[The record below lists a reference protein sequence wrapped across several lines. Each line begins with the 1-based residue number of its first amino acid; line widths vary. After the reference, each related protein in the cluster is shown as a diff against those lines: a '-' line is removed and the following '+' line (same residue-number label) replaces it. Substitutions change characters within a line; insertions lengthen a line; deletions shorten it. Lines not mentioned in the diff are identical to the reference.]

1 MEAGFDWDNE
11 DAAMES
17 QLLASAK
24 LYTHKTQG
32 TPVWYTRPLAPG
44 APEFSVLCV
53 RWGGLVWLLWW
64 VVAFAVVV
72 LVIFSIPVVP
82 LLCPSLLLL
91 V

>member
-32 TPVWYTRPLAPG
+32 TPVWYTRPLATGG
-44 APEFSVLCV
+44 ARAL
-53 RWGGLVWLLWW
+53 WGKRIKKSKPWEGMEKEKQNPKTVGG
-64 VVAFAVVV
+64 AKTDKKM
-72 LVIFSIPVVP
+72 
-82 LLCPSLLLL
+82 
-91 V
+91 